1 MITNERQYAIT
12 RARAEQFKESL
23 ARSGDSGKNLDPI
36 VRGAMRLGLQSQL
49 KDLQTQIADY
59 EALKAGNKR
68 KFVSNSLAD
77 LADGLIKA
85 RIARGL
91 TQKELAEKLNIDERQ
106 IQRYEST
113 RYQGAALRRLQEV
126 ADALNVKIREEIT
139 LER

>member
-1 MITNERQYAIT
+1 MVSVPVLNT
-12 RARAEQFKESL
+12 S
-23 ARSGDSGKNLDPI
+23 PVI
-36 VRGAMRLGLQSQL
+36 VEWLQRGLSRRKFRHIRGTSRRFRLGTPFREFFQHD
-49 KDLQTQIADY
+49 KD
-59 EALKAGNKR
+59 GNPKGA
-68 KFVSNSLAD
+68 VVIILMDLPLAD
-77 LADGLIKA
+77 LTDGLIKA

>member
-12 RARAEQFKESL
+12 RARAEQFKEAL
-23 ARSGDSGKNLDPI
+23 ARSGKSGKNLDPI
-36 VRGAMRLGLQSQL
+36 MRGAMRLGLKSQL
-49 KDLQTQIADY
+49 KDLQAEVAEY

-85 RIARGL
+85 GIARGL

-113 RYQGAALRRLQEV
+113 RYRGAALRRLQEV